1 MSFIKLF
8 EEFVQKKDIDTKS
21 KLSALLN
28 EEEQQAE
35 PEADTEPETETQ
47 QEPED
52 DGGSS
57 CSDFEND
64 IKANALQKIATAT
77 TTTAATTAPRIALTK
92 TIFLTPIQKSPTQQ
106 QQQQLLIQQQHTKQK
121 QLYTTLTAK
130 QTTPSGRVTSTNL
143 GNVVIKDFK
152 GIIKPILA
160 TTIITTSTNST
171 ATITSPLVTTA
182 TTTTTTTTSTTIST
196 TSQFSGD
203 VEVDGNLNVAIVAAK
218 RPQLTIVAT
227 KTTALV
233 DNISTA
239 LGVTAVTSATTA
251 SIVSPTTSTTINSTT
266 ATADTSTESNKM
278 EHSYIRDT
286 TPKPQNNIEISN
298 GLQPAR
304 TILVRRPPQC
314 PSCHTN
320 PVEEDLSDAHQA
332 PIPSYNEIAAKEAM
346 NECARIAKYVKNINA
361 DDDDWESRVNQI
373 GWSNM
378 QKNLFSKVARI
389 LDNDQLGR
397 LSNAGRPNEAMQR
410 RVVVDKS
417 ASRMRK
423 ALASVAWDSR
433 LTQWL
438 HCLLM
443 DCLPSTYMASY
454 LDILQTLKSKLPT
467 LMDKMLFGRPL
478 NVSQELL
485 APVMKKKWEPQ
496 IATKIRK
503 LAHNAVIV
511 ALPSMPTSGPVPNRL
526 QKWYQ
531 HLATITQIV
540 QVTLPMTSGHISR
553 QPLEQVAEQIVSL
566 TRVKIHEL
574 RNENSQRSIILI
586 GFNAGA
592 SLALQVAM
600 SENVAC
606 VVCMGF
612 AYNTYNGVRGTPD
625 DRILDIKVPIL
636 FVVGQNSARSS
647 PEEIESLRE
656 KMQSESSLVVVGS
669 ADDVLRVPKSRRK
682 IENVTQ
688 SMVDTMVVD
697 EVYDFIKKILTNPP
711 GPRTP
716 TVINSTFYNKLNKTT
731 TGEKTTGVYQ
741 RKRKNEGG
749 DQEATPAKSKHIIG
763 RPRTRP
769 ISNTSTSTSTTG
781 TAKITQMHTS
791 TPVMVGKS
799 QPLKKHLSPSN
810 ITNDDLNMAIQSLI
824 SDSNDTDLNT
834 SNVSTDS
841 NPQKIITNFE
851 LVTQPTKTAPIKTTT
866 LLNTQQKQLIIGST
880 PAVGTKI
887 KMIPSNQFV
896 QLKPTSL
903 QSQSKIYTIKT
914 SPVVGSTPG
923 DVTGGPRIGSIVTT
937 SPSTTSTGQHIF
949 TLKTPNGQTT
959 QFATAVGGQQKYTV
973 IKNANGNSTLQLSS
987 AKTLHP
993 VSTVSPSPST
1003 SSSNL
1008 DLGNIIDMPILFADN
1023 EGNLSDA
1030 SSSTET
1036 KSSSVTTGKGSSGVG
1051 QLIISQKI
1059 IKEANPPSTTTPAAT
1074 ASTSSGTYVI
1084 NKPGTFLQS
1093 QQIVGNKP
1101 NKVVFINRNTMKP
1114 CPNILSRSNIS
1125 QQLNKYTK
1133 VVLTNSKTA
1142 TATLVPRPG
1151 THITTSTSPIASS
1164 VKQINLQTLNH
1175 STTTS
1180 PVTTPTRPSG
1190 ILNVQT
1196 KNLPQIQIINN
1207 PNATFIST
1215 DKPQIR
1221 NIVVKSGGLKQLP
1234 PHLTTQ
1240 LLNRNLTVRKLPPGS
1255 VTITSSPVHTSAAQD
1270 VVTAIDTASSSPA
1283 SSSSSSASNI
1293 QTSPKIITLNPI
1305 NRTTPTTK
1313 GD

>member
-21 KLSALLN
+21 KLSVFLS
-28 EEEQQAE
+28 EDDQQQQQ
-35 PEADTEPETETQ
+35 PETEPEPQ
-47 QEPED
+47 ED
-52 DGGSS
+52 DGG
-57 CSDFEND
+57 
-64 IKANALQKIATAT
+64 
-77 TTTAATTAPRIALTK
+77 
-92 TIFLTPIQKSPTQQ
+92 
-106 QQQQLLIQQQHTKQK
+106 
-121 QLYTTLTAK
+121 
-130 QTTPSGRVTSTNL
+130 
-143 GNVVIKDFK
+143 
-152 GIIKPILA
+152 
-160 TTIITTSTNST
+160 
-171 ATITSPLVTTA
+171 
-182 TTTTTTTTSTTIST
+182 
-196 TSQFSGD
+196 
-203 VEVDGNLNVAIVAAK
+203 
-218 RPQLTIVAT
+218 
-227 KTTALV
+227 
-233 DNISTA
+233 
-239 LGVTAVTSATTA
+239 
-251 SIVSPTTSTTINSTT
+251 STT

-286 TPKPQNNIEISN
+286 TPKTQNTIEITN

-320 PVEEDLSDAHQA
+320 PIEEDLGEANQA
-332 PIPSYNEIAAKEAM
+332 AIPSYNEIAAKEVM
-346 NECARIAKYVKNINA
+346 NECARIAKYVKNTNA
-361 DDDDWESRVNQI
+361 DDEDWEAKVNQM

-378 QKNLFSKVARI
+378 QKNLFNKVVRI

-496 IATKIRK
+496 IATKVRK

-566 TRVKIHEL
+566 TRVKIQEL

-636 FVVGQNSARSS
+636 FVIGQNSARSS

-656 KMQSESSLVVVGS
+656 RMQSESSLVVVGS

-697 EVYDFIKKILTNPP
+697 EVYDFIKRILTNPP

-716 TVINSTFYNKLNKTT
+716 TVINSTFYAKLNKTNV
-731 TGEKTTGVYQ
+731 GDKTGVYQ
-741 RKRKNEGG
+741 RKRKNESG
-749 DQEATPAKSKHIIG
+749 DQDAAPAKSKHIIG

-769 ISNTSTSTSTTG
+769 LANTTTTVSTTG
-781 TAKITQMHTS
+781 TSKLTQMNTS
-791 TPVMVGKS
+791 TPVMVGKV
-799 QPLKKHLSPSN
+799 QPIKKHLSPN
-810 ITNDDLNMAIQSLI
+810 NLTNDDLNMAIQSLI
-824 SDSNDTDLNT
+824 SDTNDTDNNNLNT
-834 SNVSTDS
+834 SSDS
-841 NPQKIITNFE
+841 NPQKVITNFE
-851 LVTQPTKTAPIKTTT
+851 LVAQTKATPIKTT
-866 LLNTQQKQLIIGST
+866 LINTQQKQLIIGST

-896 QLKPTSL
+896 QLKPTPL

-914 SPVVGSTPG
+914 SPVVAGGVTQSDGST
-923 DVTGGPRIGSIVTT
+923 GPRIGSIVTT
-937 SPSTTSTGQHIF
+937 SPSTSSSGQHIF

-959 QFATAVGGQQKYTV
+959 QFATAVGGQPKYTV
-973 IKNANGNSTLQLSS
+973 IKNASGNTTLQLST

-993 VSTVSPSPST
+993 VTTTATPST

-1008 DLGNIIDMPILFADN
+1008 DLSNIIDMPILFADN
-1023 EGNLSDA
+1023 EGNISDT
-1030 SSSTET
+1030 SSTADNKSIATTT
-1036 KSSSVTTGKGSSGVG
+1036 KSGSSGVG

-1059 IKEANPPSTTTPAAT
+1059 IKEANSPATTATTPAAT

-1084 NKPGTFLQS
+1084 NKPGTFLQTQTLS
-1093 QQIVGNKP
+1093 GTKP

-1114 CPNILSRSNIS
+1114 CSNIIS
-1125 QQLNKYTK
+1125 RTNLAQQLNKYTK
-1133 VVLTNSKTA
+1133 VVVTNPKTA
-1142 TATLVPRPG
+1142 SSTLVTRPG
-1151 THITTSTSPIASS
+1151 THLTTPTTSPIAST
-1164 VKQINLQTLNH
+1164 VKQINLQALNH
-1175 STTTS
+1175 TSASISSSSTT
-1180 PVTTPTRPSG
+1180 PNRPSG

-1221 NIVVKSGGLKQLP
+1221 NIVVKPGGLKQLP

-1255 VTITSSPVHTSAAQD
+1255 VTITSSPVPNTSQLSTAVVAANASAAPD
-1270 VVTAIDTASSSPA
+1270 VAADSATSSPT
-1283 SSSSSSASNI
+1283 SSVSSAASTI

-1313 GD
+1313 SE

>member
-1 MSFIKLF
+1 M
-8 EEFVQKKDIDTKS
+8 Q
-21 KLSALLN
+21 
-28 EEEQQAE
+28 
-35 PEADTEPETETQ
+35 
-47 QEPED
+47 
-52 DGGSS
+52 SS

-77 TTTAATTAPRIALTK
+77 TTTAAITAPRIALTK
-92 TIFLTPIQKSPTQQ
+92 TTFLTPIQKSPTQQ
-106 QQQQLLIQQQHTKQK
+106 QQQLLIQQQQNKPK

-130 QTTPSGRVTSTNL
+130 QTTPSGSVTSTNL
-143 GNVVIKDFK
+143 GKVVIKDFK
-152 GIIKPILA
+152 GIVKPIIA
-160 TTIITTSTNST
+160 TTITTVSTNNT
-171 ATITSPLVTTA
+171 ATIASTLVTTTTA
-182 TTTTTTTTSTTIST
+182 TTTSTTLP
-196 TSQFSGD
+196 TSSHFSEE
-203 VEVDGNLNVAIVAAK
+203 VEVGGNLNVAIVAAK

-233 DNISTA
+233 DNISTS

-251 SIVSPTTSTTINSTT
+251 TIASPTTATTINSTT

-346 NECARIAKYVKNINA
+346 NECARIAKYVKNINL

-749 DQEATPAKSKHIIG
+749 DQEATPAKSKHI
-763 RPRTRP
+763 T
-769 ISNTSTSTSTTG
+769 
-781 TAKITQMHTS
+781 KIQQMHTS

-841 NPQKIITNFE
+841 NPQKLITNFE
-851 LVTQPTKTAPIKTTT
+851 LVTQPAKVAPIKTT

-896 QLKPTSL
+896 QLKPTPL

-914 SPVVGSTPG
+914 SPVVGATQG
-923 DVTGGPRIGSIVTT
+923 DATGGPRIGSIVTT

-959 QFATAVGGQQKYTV
+959 QFATAVGGQPKYTV
-973 IKNANGNSTLQLSS
+973 IKNANGNTTLQLSS

-1008 DLGNIIDMPILFADN
+1008 DLANIIDMPILFADN

-1036 KSSSVTTGKGSSGVG
+1036 KPSTVTTGKSSSGVG

-1133 VVLTNSKTA
+1133 VVLTNPKTA
-1142 TATLVPRPG
+1142 TTTLVPRPG
-1151 THITTSTSPIASS
+1151 THITTTSTSPIAST
-1164 VKQINLQTLNH
+1164 VKQINLQALNH
-1175 STTTS
+1175 ATTTS

-1270 VVTAIDTASSSPA
+1270 VATAIDTASSSPA

>member
-1 MSFIKLF
+1 
-8 EEFVQKKDIDTKS
+8 
-21 KLSALLN
+21 
-28 EEEQQAE
+28 
-35 PEADTEPETETQ
+35 
-47 QEPED
+47 
-52 DGGSS
+52 
-57 CSDFEND
+57 
-64 IKANALQKIATAT
+64 
-77 TTTAATTAPRIALTK
+77 
-92 TIFLTPIQKSPTQQ
+92 
-106 QQQQLLIQQQHTKQK
+106 
-121 QLYTTLTAK
+121 
-130 QTTPSGRVTSTNL
+130 
-143 GNVVIKDFK
+143 
-152 GIIKPILA
+152 
-160 TTIITTSTNST
+160 
-171 ATITSPLVTTA
+171 
-182 TTTTTTTTSTTIST
+182 
-196 TSQFSGD
+196 
-203 VEVDGNLNVAIVAAK
+203 
-218 RPQLTIVAT
+218 
-227 KTTALV
+227 
-233 DNISTA
+233 
-239 LGVTAVTSATTA
+239 
-251 SIVSPTTSTTINSTT
+251 
-266 ATADTSTESNKM
+266 M

-320 PVEEDLSDAHQA
+320 PIEEELTDAHQA
-332 PIPSYNEIAAKEAM
+332 PIPSYNEISAKEVM

-361 DDDDWESRVNQI
+361 EDDDWESRVNQI

-378 QKNLFSKVARI
+378 QKNLFAKVARI

-503 LAHNAVIV
+503 LAQNAVIV
-511 ALPSMPTSGPVPNRL
+511 ALPSMPTSGLVPNRL

-566 TRVKIHEL
+566 TRVKIQEL

-647 PEEIESLRE
+647 PEEIESMRE

-697 EVYDFIKKILTNPP
+697 EVYDFIKKILINPP

-716 TVINSTFYNKLNKTT
+716 TVINSTFYAKLNKTNNA
-731 TGEKTTGVYQ
+731 EKTTGGYQ

-763 RPRTRP
+763 RPRSRP
-769 ISNTSTSTSTTG
+769 VANSSSTATVTG
-781 TAKITQMHTS
+781 KLTQMHTS
-791 TPVMVGKS
+791 TPVMMGKS
-799 QPLKKHLSPSN
+799 QPLKKNLSPTS

-824 SDSNDTDLNT
+824 SDSNDADLNT
-834 SNVSTDS
+834 STDS

-851 LVTQPTKTAPIKTTT
+851 LVAQTKATPIKTT

-896 QLKPTSL
+896 QLKPTPL
-903 QSQSKIYTIKT
+903 QSQSKIYTIKS
-914 SPVVGSTPG
+914 SPVVGGSQG
-923 DVTGGPRIGSIVTT
+923 DVSAGPRIGSIVTT
-937 SPSTTSTGQHIF
+937 SPGTTSSGQHIF

-959 QFATAVGGQQKYTV
+959 QFATAVGGQPKYTV
-973 IKNANGNSTLQLSS
+973 IKNANGNTTLQLSS

-993 VSTVSPSPST
+993 VSTTSTPST
-1003 SSSNL
+1003 SSGNL
-1008 DLGNIIDMPILFADN
+1008 DLSNIIDMPILFADN
-1023 EGNLSDA
+1023 EGNISDA

-1036 KSSSVTTGKGSSGVG
+1036 KPVTANKSSSGVG

-1059 IKEANPPSTTTPAAT
+1059 IKEANPTSTTTAVAT

-1093 QQIVGNKP
+1093 QQMSGNKP

-1142 TATLVPRPG
+1142 GTTLVTRPG
-1151 THITTSTSPIASS
+1151 THLTTTTSPIAST
-1164 VKQINLQTLNH
+1164 VKQINLQALNH
-1175 STTTS
+1175 ASTAS
-1180 PVTTPTRPSG
+1180 PGSTPTRPSG

-1234 PHLTTQ
+1234 PHLSTQ

-1255 VTITSSPVHTSAAQD
+1255 VTITSSPVHAQD
-1270 VVTAIDTASSSPA
+1270 IDNASSSPA